1 MKSHKIKVIFHT
13 ISLFQLS
20 HKQAESFANKAGLSL
35 YPYIKSHLK
44 AHEFTNLNCKST
56 ENAES
61 SFYPHSKLQTQEQP
75 PIGLAKILEKCS
87 SGQRR
92 KLYHLAVS
100 ERMIQ
105 YYLAGKVPTKQ
116 ALLAIGILLEL
127 PAKELEELLWGYG
140 YSLSYSLANDAAVR
154 WFLED
159 KRTLAGTDLLYEINE
174 ALEYLNLPLLMT
186 KQIRR

>member
-1 MKSHKIKVIFHT
+1 
-13 ISLFQLS
+13 
-20 HKQAESFANKAGLSL
+20 
-35 YPYIKSHLK
+35 
-44 AHEFTNLNCKST
+44 
-56 ENAES
+56 
-61 SFYPHSKLQTQEQP
+61 
-75 PIGLAKILEKCS
+75 
-87 SGQRR
+87 
-92 KLYHLAVS
+92 
-100 ERMIQ
+100 MIQ

-116 ALLAIGILLEL
+116 ALLAIDILLEL